1 MARFIKEHVFQ
12 CLWGHIWVE
21 EYATMWRVSAKRYGR
36 EMVCLEGER
45 YSKRDY
51 KYAEE
56 VAQHV
61 EDELN

>member
-1 MARFIKEHVFQ
+1 MARFIKCHEFQ
-12 CLWGHIWVE
+12 GRKGFVYID
-21 EYATMWRVSAKRYGR
+21 EYATMWRVSAKRYGH

-56 VAQHV
+56 VAQRV
-61 EDELN
+61 EDELY